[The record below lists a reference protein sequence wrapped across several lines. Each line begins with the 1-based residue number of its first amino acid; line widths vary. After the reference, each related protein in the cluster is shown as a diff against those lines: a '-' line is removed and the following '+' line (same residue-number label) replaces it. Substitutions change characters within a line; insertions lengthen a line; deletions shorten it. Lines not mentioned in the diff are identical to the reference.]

1 MPLEEGHPLRTRMI
15 PGYLFSV
22 PIISK
27 DGFWPSLLKPESIHL
42 WDEDMEAGIRL
53 YYCGMKAGCSGLSAA
68 LGLGLRDGAN
78 TKPKNFLMACHQ

>member
-1 MPLEEGHPLRTRMI
+1 MI

-27 DGFWPSLLKPESIHL
+27 DGFWLSLLKPESILL

-53 YYCGMKAGCSGLSAA
+53 YYCGMRADC

-78 TKPKNFLMACHQ
+78 TTTKNFLMACHQQNISGLRVRGGL